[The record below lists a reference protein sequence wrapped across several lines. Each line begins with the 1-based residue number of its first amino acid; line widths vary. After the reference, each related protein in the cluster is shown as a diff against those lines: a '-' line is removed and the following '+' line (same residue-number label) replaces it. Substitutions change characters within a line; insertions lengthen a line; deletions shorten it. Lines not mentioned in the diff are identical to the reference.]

1 MTEIQINNEK
11 CCRCGRCVKVCP
23 AAVFVGD
30 KGGVPEVERAES
42 CIACGHCMDVCTGDA
57 IVHSE
62 FPAEMVHDV
71 RTDLLPTP
79 QQLMELIRSRR
90 SNRALTDKPVP
101 EDALQDILE
110 AARYAPTAENSR
122 RVTVTVIQDAAQL
135 QAMEDSVMRFF
146 LLLKKLLMNP
156 VVKPLTKCLLPDLYK
171 EAPELERFEKR
182 WRAGERPCQCNGTAL
197 LAFSAPAGYDFAK
210 DDCNLAYQNASL
222 MAESHGVSQ
231 IYMGLIQTALQFMGQ
246 GRARRMLGL
255 PSGHKV
261 CALMALGMPQFRY
274 KRYTVR

>member
-1 MTEIQINNEK
+1 MEISIDNEK
-11 CCRCGRCVKVCP
+11 CRRCGRCITVCP
-23 AAVFVGD
+23 SAVFVGR
-30 KGGVPEVERAES
+30 KGEVPEVKRADS

-57 IVHSE
+57 IVHSL

-71 RTDLLPTP
+71 RTDLLPKP
-79 QQLMELIRSRR
+79 EQVMELLRSRR

-122 RVTVTVIQDAAQL
+122 RVVVTVIQDTAQL
-135 QAMEDSVMRFF
+135 QTLEDSVMRFF
-146 LLLKKLLMNP
+146 LFLKKLLMNP
-156 VVKPLTKCLLPDLYK
+156 IVKPLTKCLLPDLYK

-182 WRAGERPCQCNGTAL
+182 WRADERPCSCNGTTL

-222 MAESHGVSQ
+222 MAEAHGVSQ

-246 GRARRMLGL
+246 GKARSLLGL
-255 PSGHKV
+255 PKGHRA

-274 KRYTVR
+274 KRYTTR

>member
-1 MTEIQINNEK
+1 MIEIQINNEK
-11 CCRCGRCVKVCP
+11 CLRCSHCVKVCP
-23 AAVFVGD
+23 AAVFVGS
-30 KGGVPEVERAES
+30 KGGVPEVERTKG
-42 CIACGHCMDVCTGDA
+42 CIGCGHCMDVCTGDA

-62 FPAEMVHDV
+62 FPVEMVHDV
-71 RTDLLPTP
+71 CTDLLPTP
-79 QQLMELIRSRR
+79 EQLMELMRSRR

-101 EDALQDILE
+101 EDVLHDILE

-122 RVTVTVIQDAAQL
+122 RVVVTVIRDAEKL
-135 QAMEDSVMRFF
+135 QVLEDSVMRFF
-146 LLLKKLLMNP
+146 LFLKKLLMNP

-182 WRAGERPCQCNGTAL
+182 WRAGERPCLCNGTTL
-197 LAFSAPAGYDFAK
+197 LVFSAPAGYDFAK

-222 MAESHGVSQ
+222 MAEAHGVSQ

-246 GRARRMLGL
+246 AKARRLLGL
-255 PSGHKV
+255 PKGHKS
-261 CALMALGMPQFRY
+261 CALMALGMPAFRY